1 MSYPVPGRRT
11 LGGIEKRR
19 DKRYRYQMPAVLVRG
34 TREVPLLTG
43 DVGYRGLFL
52 RTDDPPPLRQLLQVK
67 LRLPPGNEE
76 FTVHAMAVF
85 VVPGATTGRAPGVG
99 LQLYAVS
106 GEARQRWERFVQ
118 WVAKSHPDSLE
129 TPVKP
134 VAAAPDAVNRQ
145 FPRIRVALSVRAQ
158 SIRDLDPLV
167 TEDVSLGGMFL
178 RTGLDIAIGSE
189 LRLLVTHPLTGQT
202 VAVDT
207 VVRRRVEH
215 PPERAGLGVE
225 LFGLDEERREKFAA
239 LAGLDEPSNEEG
251 VVYVAKD
258 DPLLA

>member
-1 MSYPVPGRRT
+1 M
-11 LGGIEKRR
+11 K
-19 DKRYRYQMPAVLVRG
+19 
-34 TREVPLLTG
+34 
-43 DVGYRGLFL
+43 
-52 RTDDPPPLRQLLQVK
+52 
-67 LRLPPGNEE
+67 LPPGNDE

-85 VVPGATTGRAPGVG
+85 AVAGGTSGRAPGVG
-99 LQLYAVS
+99 LQFYAVS
-106 GEARQRWERFVQ
+106 VEARQRWDRFVQ
-118 WVAKSHPDSLE
+118 WVAKNHPDSLE

-134 VAAAPDAVNRQ
+134 VAAAPDTVNRQ
-145 FPRIRVALSVRAQ
+145 FPRIRMALSVRAE
-158 SIRDLDPLV
+158 SIRKLDPLV
-167 TEDVSLGGMFL
+167 TEDVSRGGMFL
-178 RTGLDIAIGSE
+178 RTGLDIAIGTE

-225 LFGLDEERREKFAA
+225 IFGLDERRREEFAA
-239 LAGLDEPSNEEG
+239 LAGLDEPSIEEG

>member
-1 MSYPVPGRRT
+1 

-67 LRLPPGNEE
+67 LRLPPGNDE

-85 VVPGATTGRAPGVG
+85 LVPGGTTGRAPGVG

-118 WVAKSHPDSLE
+118 WVARSHPDSLE

-134 VAAAPDAVNRQ
+134 VAAAPDTVNRQ
-145 FPRIRVALSVRAQ
+145 FPRIRMALSVRAQ

-167 TEDVSLGGMFL
+167 TEDVSRGGMFL
-178 RTGLDIAIGSE
+178 RTGLDISIGTE